1 MTPQERWLE
10 YLRVERGRSTNT
22 ITTYARTLR
31 TLPADPISMTRAE
44 IEDWWRSRA
53 RDTDGNERPH
63 SSRNNEL
70 SAVRMFFKW
79 CVRYELRDD
88 DPTSRIDQL
97 REQKRESRFIGHQ
110 DLEHLLGHLA
120 PDMRRALA
128 LGVYAGMRVS
138 EVARLNWDDINMD
151 LRRISVTGKG
161 DKQRLVGL
169 STRLLDILLPVV
181 PGGNVVTAGKEEYTG
196 HYLSIKVNKA
206 MQRNGLSR
214 GLTFHSAR
222 HRYGYMAAASGVP
235 ITSIAR
241 SMGHESISVTQ
252 RYIAAVSS
260 DLDLIA
266 EAVAR

>member
-10 YLRVERGRSTNT
+10 YLRTDRGRSTNT
-22 ITTYARTLR
+22 ISTYARTLR
-31 TLPADPISMTRAE
+31 TLPADPLAMTREQVEA
-44 IEDWWRSRA
+44 WWASRA
-53 RDTDGNERPH
+53 RDADGNERPH

-70 SAVRMFFKW
+70 SAVRMFFKY
-79 CVRYELRDD
+79 CLRYELRGD

-97 REQKRESRFIGHQ
+97 REQKRESKFIGHQ
-110 DLEHLLGHLA
+110 DLQHLLAHLP

-169 STRLLDILLPVV
+169 SARLLDILLPEI
-181 PGGNVVTAGKEEYTG
+181 PGGNVVTASTEEYSG

-241 SMGHESISVTQ
+241 SMGHESIVVTQ

-266 EAVAR
+266 EAVTR